1 MPESRRAGVDWP
13 TVITCWKRLKTLCS
27 DDRWPVV
34 NNPTHIA
41 HEGTGFWDEAKGW
54 QHAQLAP
61 DRLPGLYEE
70 RIRRAAESRLSLYF
84 FADGTQ
90 AKLSEKPATNQS
102 SPIPRRFHAN
112 STPIPPGWLTGKNR
126 LATILNP
133 VQRPTEDMLHHLFW
147 VPIMH
152 WARGRDEGYGWL
164 SSLHGNR
171 NFPGLTD
178 YLRVL
183 SSPTGMTCMT
193 NLRLHRSDTDFLT
206 GKPGELLTCFPKT
219 GPAGMRVLWDAL
231 NLSVTSIVPSRVPGT
246 ARSRWPSTCARR
258 RGAPRCPRC

>member
-1 MPESRRAGVDWP
+1 MIGGRSSITRPTSHMKVQVSGTKRKAGSTLNWPLTDCEACTRNGFDARPSHDCPCISSLTVPGPSCLKNPRR
-13 TVITCWKRLKTLCS
+13 
-27 DDRWPVV
+27 
-34 NNPTHIA
+34 
-41 HEGTGFWDEAKGW
+41 
-54 QHAQLAP
+54 
-61 DRLPGLYEE
+61 
-70 RIRRAAESRLSLYF
+70 
-84 FADGTQ
+84 
-90 AKLSEKPATNQS
+90 TNH
-102 SPIPRRFHAN
+102 RRFHAD

-183 SSPTGMTCMT
+183 SSPTGMTCIT
-193 NLRLHRSDTDFLT
+193 NLRLQRSDTDFLT

-246 ARSRWPSTCARR
+246 ARSRWPSACARR